1 MVNKKA
7 VGRPQKVDYTVMSKL
22 EDALQYGATVSEAC
36 YYAGISR
43 DTFYRYFRNEEV
55 FANKMEAARNKL
67 LVVAKRNVATGILNG
82 HIEPS
87 VWLLEKAV
95 TPSLAV
101 ADEVSAEQDNG

>member
-7 VGRPQKVDYTVMSKL
+7 IGRPQKVDYTVMSKL

-55 FANKMEAARNKL
+55 FANKMETARNKL
-67 LVVAKRNVATGILNG
+67 LLVAKRNVADGILNG
-82 HIEPS
+82 HLEPS
-87 VWLLEKAV
+87 VWLLEKVV
-95 TPSLAV
+95 TPTLAV
-101 ADEVSAEQDNG
+101 ADEVPKDEQ

>member
-1 MVNKKA
+1 MVNKKP
-7 VGRPQKVDYTVMSKL
+7 VGRPIKVDYKIMGKL
-22 EDALQYGATVSEAC
+22 EDALQYGSTVSEAC

-67 LVVAKRNVATGILNG
+67 LIIAKRNVADGILNG
-82 HIEPS
+82 HLEPS

-95 TPSLAV
+95 TPTLAV
-101 ADEVSAEQDNG
+101 SDGVPKDFEK

>member
-1 MVNKKA
+1 MTNKKTI
-7 VGRPQKVDYTVMSKL
+7 GRPQKVDYQIMGKL

-55 FANKMEAARNKL
+55 FAKKMEAARNKL
-67 LVVAKRNVATGILNG
+67 LTTAKANVAQAIMNG
-82 HIEPS
+82 DYESS
-87 VWLLEKAV
+87 VWLLQKAV

-101 ADEVSAEQDNG
+101 ADEVPKD

>member
-7 VGRPQKVDYTVMSKL
+7 VGRPQKVDYTVMAKL

-55 FANKMEAARNKL
+55 FAKKMEAARNKL
-67 LVVAKRNVATGILNG
+67 LYIAKRNVADAIMNG
-82 HIEPS
+82 DYKSS
-87 VWLLEKAV
+87 VWLLEKVV
-95 TPSLAV
+95 TPTLAI
-101 ADEVSAEQDNG
+101 ADEVPEGK

>member
-7 VGRPQKVDYTVMSKL
+7 IGRPQKVDYTVMAKL

-55 FANKMEAARNKL
+55 FAKKMETARNKL
-67 LVVAKRNVATGILNG
+67 LLVAKRNVADSIMNG
-82 HIEPS
+82 HLEPS
-87 VWLLEKAV
+87 VWLLEKVV
-95 TPSLAV
+95 TPTLAI
-101 ADEVSAEQDNG
+101 ADEVPKDDK